1 MTAPAI
7 LFHVQHLLGIGHVR
21 RIAALARATAARGC
35 AVTVASGGR
44 PVAGLD
50 LGAARLAQLPPAR
63 AGDETFAQIL
73 DETGAPIDDAWKAR
87 RTAMLLDLLDRLRP
101 RVVVIEMFPFG
112 RRAFR
117 FELLPLIEAARA
129 RRPRPRIVCSVRDV
143 LTKRREK
150 RTNEAARW
158 ARELFD
164 AVLVHGDP
172 AAIPF
177 AASFPAAVEI
187 ADRLVH
193 TGYVASAPQIAQAAT
208 DAGRDEVI
216 VSAGGGAAGAPLLEA
231 ALAARAKV
239 KRAAGL
245 RWRVLAGANLDSDI
259 YAGLSARD
267 DDRLVVE
274 RARPDFPALLANCAV
289 AVSQA
294 GYNTMMD
301 IVQARARA
309 VVVPFARGD
318 QTEQSLRAG
327 YFARAGLVRVL
338 AEDRLTPARL
348 AEAIDAAL
356 AAPRPRAGAIA
367 LDGAARSAALLAA
380 WAAGDDVGG
389 NVGGDAKGD
398 G

>member
-21 RIAALARATAARGC
+21 RIAALARASAARGC

-73 DETGAPIDDAWKAR
+73 DADGAPIDDSWKAR
-87 RTAMLLDLLDRLRP
+87 RRAMLLDLLDRLRP

-129 RRPRPRIVCSVRDV
+129 LRPRPRIVCSVRDV

-150 RTNEAARW
+150 RTAEAARW
-158 ARELFD
+158 ARALFD

-177 AASFPAAVEI
+177 EASFPAAAEI
-187 ADRLVH
+187 ADRLIH
-193 TGYVASAPQIAQAAT
+193 TGYVAAAPEAVAAAT
-208 DAGRDEVI
+208 NAGRDEVI
-216 VSAGGGAAGAPLLEA
+216 VSAGGGAVGAPLIEA
-231 ALAARAKV
+231 ALDARAKV

-245 RWRVLAGANLDSDI
+245 RWRVLAGANLDPTV
-259 YAGLSARD
+259 YARLATRD

-327 YFARAGLVRVL
+327 YFARAGLVRTL
-338 AEDRLTPARL
+338 AENRLSPERL
-348 AEAIDAAL
+348 AEEIDAAL
-356 AAPRPRAGAIA
+356 AAPRPRADAIA
-367 LDGAARSAALLAA
+367 LDGAARAAARLAA
-380 WAAGDDVGG
+380 WAAGSNAGDDA
-389 NVGGDAKGD
+389 GDDARDD